1 MKFNEKELFYYCNK
15 ELRYKKINKI
25 KIIVPTLSLLII
37 FLLLVWGTNSKT
49 KNNDILS
56 LPTFESDITVVNI
69 NDTLNDF
76 SEEKLIELLLSL
88 NVKFPHIVLAQAK
101 LESGHYS
108 SKIYKE
114 NHNLFGMKEAV
125 VRIHTSKGT
134 QFNHAYYSHWKESV
148 YDYAFYQCRYLSTL
162 HTEKEYY
169 SYLSKSYAEANNYVE
184 ILKSM
189 VIKENLKEKCHK
201 LVITRPN
208 RKH

>member
-134 QFNHAYYSHWKESV
+134 QFSHAYYDNWRESV
-148 YDYAFYQCRYLSTL
+148 YDYAFYQSSYLSTL
-162 HTEKEYY
+162 KTEEEYY
-169 SYLSKSYAEANNYVE
+169 VYLDKSYAEADNY
-184 ILKSM
+184 IKLLKSM
-189 VIKENLKEKCHK
+189 VITEKLKEQFF
-201 LVITRPN
+201 
-208 RKH
+208 

>member
-1 MKFNEKELFYYCNK
+1 MKFNEKELFYYCSK

-25 KIIVPTLSLLII
+25 KIIVPTLSLLVI
-37 FLLLVWGTNSKT
+37 FLLLVWVTNSKT

-56 LPTFESDITVVNI
+56 LPTFESNITVVNI

-189 VIKENLKEKCHK
+189 VIKENLKEKF
-201 LVITRPN
+201 IY
-208 RKH
+208 

>member
-1 MKFNEKELFYYCNK
+1 MKFNKKELFYYCSN
-15 ELRYKKINKI
+15 ELRYKKLNKI
-25 KIIVPTLSLLII
+25 KVLIPSLALLVI
-37 FLLLVWGTNSKT
+37 FLLLIPINE
-49 KNNDILS
+49 S
-56 LPTFESDITVVNI
+56 LIGNVSNHDNFESDISVINI

-76 SEEKLIELLLSL
+76 SEDKLIDMLISL
-88 NVKFPHIVLAQAK
+88 NIKFPHIVLAQAK
-101 LESGHYS
+101 LESGNYS
-108 SKIYKE
+108 SKIFKE
-114 NHNLFGMKEAV
+114 NHNLFGMKEAR

-189 VIKENLKEKCHK
+189 VIKENLKEKF
-201 LVITRPN
+201 IY
-208 RKH
+208 

>member
-1 MKFNEKELFYYCNK
+1 MKFNKKELFYYCSN
-15 ELRYKKINKI
+15 ELRYKKLNKI
-25 KIIVPTLSLLII
+25 KVLIPSLALLVI
-37 FLLLVWGTNSKT
+37 FLLLIPINE
-49 KNNDILS
+49 S
-56 LPTFESDITVVNI
+56 LIGNVSNHDNFESDISVINI

-76 SEEKLIELLLSL
+76 SEDKLIDMIVSL
-88 NVKFPHIVLAQAK
+88 NIKFPHIVLAQAK
-101 LESGHYS
+101 LESGNYS
-108 SKIYKE
+108 SKIFKE
-114 NHNLFGMKEAV
+114 NHNLFGMKEAR

-189 VIKENLKEKCHK
+189 VIKENLKEKF
-201 LVITRPN
+201 IY
-208 RKH
+208 

>member
-1 MKFNEKELFYYCNK
+1 MKFNKKELFYYCNK

-189 VIKENLKEKCHK
+189 VIKENLKEKF
-201 LVITRPN
+201 IY
-208 RKH
+208 

>member
-1 MKFNEKELFYYCNK
+1 MKFNEKELFYYCSK

-134 QFNHAYYSHWKESV
+134 QFSHAYYDNWRESV
-148 YDYAFYQCRYLSTL
+148 YDYAFYQSSYLSTL
-162 HTEKEYY
+162 KTEEEYY
-169 SYLSKSYAEANNYVE
+169 VYLDKSYAEADNYVKL
-184 ILKSM
+184 LKSM
-189 VIKENLKEKCHK
+189 VITEKLKEQFF
-201 LVITRPN
+201 
-208 RKH
+208 

>member
-1 MKFNEKELFYYCNK
+1 MKFNEKELFYYCSK

-25 KIIVPTLSLLII
+25 KIIVPTLSLLVI

-134 QFNHAYYSHWKESV
+134 QFSHAYYDNWRESV
-148 YDYAFYQCRYLSTL
+148 YDYAFYQSSYLSTL
-162 HTEKEYY
+162 KTEEEYY
-169 SYLSKSYAEANNYVE
+169 VYLDKSYAEADNYVKL
-184 ILKSM
+184 LKSI
-189 VIKENLKEKCHK
+189 VITEKLKEQFF
-201 LVITRPN
+201 
-208 RKH
+208 

>member
-1 MKFNEKELFYYCNK
+1 MKFNEKELFYYCSK

-25 KIIVPTLSLLII
+25 KIIVPTLSLLVI
-37 FLLLVWGTNSKT
+37 FLLLVWVTNSKT

-56 LPTFESDITVVNI
+56 LPTFESNITVVNI

-134 QFNHAYYSHWKESV
+134 QFSHAYYDNWRESV
-148 YDYAFYQCRYLSTL
+148 YDYAFYQSSYLSTL
-162 HTEKEYY
+162 KTEEEYY
-169 SYLSKSYAEANNYVE
+169 VYLAKSYAEADNYVKL
-184 ILKSM
+184 LKSI
-189 VIKENLKEKCHK
+189 VITEKLKEQFF
-201 LVITRPN
+201 
-208 RKH
+208 

>member
-56 LPTFESDITVVNI
+56 LPTFESNITVVNI

-134 QFNHAYYSHWKESV
+134 QFSHAYYDNWRESV
-148 YDYAFYQCRYLSTL
+148 YDYAFYQSSYLSTL
-162 HTEKEYY
+162 KTEEEYY
-169 SYLSKSYAEANNYVE
+169 VYLDKSYAEADNYVKL
-184 ILKSM
+184 LKSM
-189 VIKENLKEKCHK
+189 VITEKLKEQFF
-201 LVITRPN
+201 
-208 RKH
+208 

>member
-189 VIKENLKEKCHK
+189 VIKENLKEKF
-201 LVITRPN
+201 IY
-208 RKH
+208 

>member
-1 MKFNEKELFYYCNK
+1 MKFNEKELFYYCSK

-25 KIIVPTLSLLII
+25 KIIVPTLSLLVI

-56 LPTFESDITVVNI
+56 LPTFESNITVVNI

-134 QFNHAYYSHWKESV
+134 QFSHAYYDNWRESV
-148 YDYAFYQCRYLSTL
+148 YDYAFYQSSYLSTL
-162 HTEKEYY
+162 KTEEEYY
-169 SYLSKSYAEANNYVE
+169 VYLDKSYAEADNYVKL
-184 ILKSM
+184 LKSI
-189 VIKENLKEKCHK
+189 VITEKLKEQFF
-201 LVITRPN
+201 
-208 RKH
+208 

>member
-1 MKFNEKELFYYCNK
+1 MKFNEKELFYYCSK

-25 KIIVPTLSLLII
+25 KIIVPTLSLLVI
-37 FLLLVWGTNSKT
+37 FLLLVWVTNSKT

-134 QFNHAYYSHWKESV
+134 QFSHAYYDNWRESV
-148 YDYAFYQCRYLSTL
+148 YDYAFYQSSYLSTL
-162 HTEKEYY
+162 KTEEEYY
-169 SYLSKSYAEANNYVE
+169 VYLDKSYAEADNYVKL
-184 ILKSM
+184 LKSI
-189 VIKENLKEKCHK
+189 VITEKLKEQFF
-201 LVITRPN
+201 
-208 RKH
+208 

>member
-1 MKFNEKELFYYCNK
+1 MKFNEKELFYYCSK

-56 LPTFESDITVVNI
+56 LPTFESNITVVNI

-134 QFNHAYYSHWKESV
+134 QFSHAYYDNWRESV
-148 YDYAFYQCRYLSTL
+148 YDYAFYQSSYLSTL
-162 HTEKEYY
+162 KTEEEYY
-169 SYLSKSYAEANNYVE
+169 VYLDKSYAEADNYVKL
-184 ILKSM
+184 LKSM
-189 VIKENLKEKCHK
+189 VITEKLKEQFF
-201 LVITRPN
+201 
-208 RKH
+208 

>member
-1 MKFNEKELFYYCNK
+1 MKFNKKELFYYCSN
-15 ELRYKKINKI
+15 ELRYKKLNKI
-25 KIIVPTLSLLII
+25 KVLIPSLALLVI
-37 FLLLVWGTNSKT
+37 FLLLIPINEPLIGNVSNHD
-49 KNNDILS
+49 N
-56 LPTFESDITVVNI
+56 FESDISVINI

-76 SEEKLIELLLSL
+76 SEDKLIDMLISL
-88 NVKFPHIVLAQAK
+88 NIKFPHIVLAQAK
-101 LESGHYS
+101 LESGNYS
-108 SKIYKE
+108 SKIFKE
-114 NHNLFGMKEAV
+114 NHNLFGMKEAR

-189 VIKENLKEKCHK
+189 VIKENLKEKF
-201 LVITRPN
+201 IY
-208 RKH
+208 